1 MKFTRVLL
9 LLLLAFFFACN
20 KFGND
25 QDKVFSTR
33 LSIKVEEY
41 PETRVI
47 RDKSK
52 DLPYG
57 ITWEDG
63 DVFSFRLEALVP
75 EEELSGGGLLS
86 DEDILFQADG
96 KLVRKDGEW
105 ITYLK
110 AGNDYKKCEVVQID
124 SLKEGSLLF
133 VKFTFDYMGNEI
145 PTQDWWGVS
154 YSLYG
159 KAHPGYQELTFK
171 LGSLL
176 DDVYSHYSQ
185 EE

>member
-1 MKFTRVLL
+1 MKPTSVL
-9 LLLLAFFFACN
+9 LLLLAFFLAACN
-20 KFGND
+20 KFGAD
-25 QDKVFSTR
+25 RDKVFSTR
-33 LSIKVEEY
+33 LRINVEEY

-75 EEELSGGGLLS
+75 EEELRGGLLT
-86 DEDILFQADG
+86 DEDILFQAIG
-96 KLVRKDGEW
+96 KLIREDGEW

-110 AGNDYKKCEVVQID
+110 EGNDYKKCEVVQID
-124 SLKEGSLLF
+124 SLREGSLLF
-133 VKFTFDYMGNEI
+133 VKFTFDYMGDEI

-154 YSLYG
+154 YSLRG
-159 KAHPGYQELTFK
+159 EAHPGDQELTFK
-171 LGSLL
+171 LGNLL
-176 DDVYSHYSQ
+176 DDVDSHYPQ